1 MNQSVSRMLIVAA
14 LAAIAVGQAK
24 ATVRS
29 KAIVVEFPSDLPELT
44 QGQTEAMY
52 LDDTGSGQAIL
63 YLEQDQGRQLAI
75 LDVTDPAN
83 IRVIGQAAIEAPAA
97 YDFVHDLANSASLIR
112 YRDGSGFAVI
122 SFKNYKKPVLKDEP
136 EYLHPASAETYG
148 MHGLL
153 LESAGQPSA
162 PGQGPQYEV
171 LSVSNST
178 APEPLATIHN
188 VKQRVDRPQTGTIF
202 LLSDDGLT
210 VVRCLSTER
219 EYETWLASQKTACCH

>member
-1 MNQSVSRMLIVAA
+1 MNQSIRKTLILAA
-14 LAAIAVGQAK
+14 LAAMAGGA
-24 ATVRS
+24 AHGAVRS
-29 KAIVVEFPSDLPELT
+29 KAIVVEFPADLPELAQART
-44 QGQTEAMY
+44 DAMY
-52 LDDTGSGQAIL
+52 LEDTGSGQAIL

-83 IRVIGQAAIEAPAA
+83 IRVVGQAAIEAPAA

-162 PGQGPQYEV
+162 PGQDPQYQV
-171 LSVSNST
+171 LGTSSST
-178 APEPLATIHN
+178 DPVPLATIHS
-188 VKQRVDRPQTGTIF
+188 VRQRVDRPQTGTIF
-202 LLSDDGLT
+202 LLNDDGLT
-210 VVRCLSTER
+210 VVRCLASER
-219 EYETWLASQKTACCH
+219 EYEAWLARQKTACCH